1 MRTKGAKMDLPVIQR
16 KMIEEFQCPGCIC
29 GSDILDGCYEPDD
42 ESFHCK
48 KHTAGTMIVG
58 RGCINLGMP
67 KGFNRLSIRHTYNNI
82 RLFEKYEDHPGYDHL
97 NVPVWAMQKTE
108 NEMDILFVRC
118 YLPRVDCQFVDV
130 ILNGKLEDVQGTFP
144 NVIDVSTF
152 IDEID

>member
-1 MRTKGAKMDLPVIQR
+1 
-16 KMIEEFQCPGCIC
+16 
-29 GSDILDGCYEPDD
+29 
-42 ESFHCK
+42 
-48 KHTAGTMIVG
+48 
-58 RGCINLGMP
+58 
-67 KGFNRLSIRHTYNNI
+67 
-82 RLFEKYEDHPGYDHL
+82 LFEKYEDHPGYDHL